1 MLLEK
6 GKAYFEMVFCLPAD
20 VVPEIESYIFIGK
33 NIFNDDQHDDE
44 YYFQTPCSYYK
55 HGNFAEE
62 KDKMDA
68 AKRAKAEIVL
78 MRGDTIESLYT
89 MDSLIAE
96 LKTLSVNHPS
106 LFGQFEENQSA
117 GS

>member
-6 GKAYFEMVFCLPAD
+6 GKAYFEIVFCLPEEG
-20 VVPEIESYIFIGK
+20 VPEIESYIFIGK
-33 NIFNDDQHDDE
+33 NIFKGDNDSDE

-55 HGNFAEE
+55 DGNFAEE

-78 MRGDTIESLYT
+78 MHEDAIDGLYT
-89 MDSLIAE
+89 IDTLIAE
-96 LKTLSVNHPS
+96 LKTLSANHPF
-106 LFGQFEENQSA
+106 LFGKFEENQSA
-117 GS
+117 DS

>member
-6 GKAYFEMVFCLPAD
+6 GKAYFEIVFCLPED

-33 NIFNDDQHDDE
+33 NIFNDDKDRDE
-44 YYFQTPCSYYK
+44 YYFQTPRSYYK
-55 HGNFAEE
+55 HGNFAED

-78 MRGDTIESLYT
+78 MHEDTIDSLHT

-96 LKTLSVNHPS
+96 LKTLSANHPS
-106 LFGQFEENQSA
+106 LFGKFEESQSA

>member
-6 GKAYFEMVFCLPAD
+6 GKAYFDILFSLPED

-33 NIFNDDQHDDE
+33 NIFNGDKDSDE
-44 YYFQTPCSYYK
+44 YYFQTPSSYYK

-78 MRGDTIESLYT
+78 MHEDAIDGLYT
-89 MDSLIAE
+89 MDSLIE
-96 LKTLSVNHPS
+96 KLKTLSANHPA
-106 LFGQFEENQSA
+106 LFGKFEQNQSA

>member
-6 GKAYFEMVFCLPAD
+6 GKAYFEIVFCLPEEG
-20 VVPEIESYIFIGK
+20 VPEIESYIFIGK
-33 NIFNDDQHDDE
+33 NIFNDDKDGVE
-44 YYFQTPCSYYK
+44 YYFQTPRSYYK

-78 MRGDTIESLYT
+78 MNEDAIDSLYT

-106 LFGQFEENQSA
+106 LFGKFDENQNA

>member
-1 MLLEK
+1 MLLEI
-6 GKAYFEMVFCLPAD
+6 GKAYFQIGFCLPD
-20 VVPEIESYIFIGK
+20 DIVPEIESYIFIGK
-33 NIFNDDQHDDE
+33 NIFNGDKGDE
-44 YYFQTPCSYYK
+44 YYFQTPRSYYK

-78 MRGDTIESLYT
+78 MRENAIDSLCT
-89 MDSLIAE
+89 VDSLIAE

-106 LFGQFEENQSA
+106 LFGKFEENQSA

>member
-6 GKAYFEMVFCLPAD
+6 GKAYFEIVFCLPED

-33 NIFNDDQHDDE
+33 NIFNDYKDGDE

-68 AKRAKAEIVL
+68 DAWCASAKPHIDYLLMNQPPTPERTHGDARAILRAAILQIV
-78 MRGDTIESLYT
+78 
-89 MDSLIAE
+89 
-96 LKTLSVNHPS
+96 
-106 LFGQFEENQSA
+106 
-117 GS
+117 

>member
-6 GKAYFEMVFCLPAD
+6 GKAYFEIVFCLPED
-20 VVPEIESYIFIGK
+20 VVPEIESYILIGK
-33 NIFNDDQHDDE
+33 NIFNDDKDRDE
-44 YYFQTPCSYYK
+44 CYFQTPPSYYK

-78 MRGDTIESLYT
+78 MHEDTIDSLLT

-96 LKTLSVNHPS
+96 LKTLSANHPS
-106 LFGQFEENQSA
+106 LFGKFEESQSA

>member
-1 MLLEK
+1 MVLEK
-6 GKAYFEMVFCLPAD
+6 GKAYFEIVFCLPED

-33 NIFNDDQHDDE
+33 NIFNDDKDGDE
-44 YYFQTPCSYYK
+44 YYFQTPRSYYK

-78 MRGDTIESLYT
+78 MREDAIDSLYT

-106 LFGQFEENQSA
+106 LFGKFDENQNA

>member
-1 MLLEK
+1 
-6 GKAYFEMVFCLPAD
+6 LPSRD

-33 NIFNDDQHDDE
+33 NIFNDDKDRDE
-44 YYFQTPCSYYK
+44 YYFQTPRSYYK

-78 MRGDTIESLYT
+78 MHEDTIDSLLT

-96 LKTLSVNHPS
+96 LKTLSANHPS
-106 LFGQFEENQSA
+106 LFGKFEESQSA